1 MRSSV
6 AVASLGAAAALPGWV
21 PALSAAESEA
31 PAADSAVAGEAGAM
45 TEPVVAH
52 IRDLSTGEIGLF
64 SGEREVVVH
73 DPVLAN
79 KLFNAIR

>member
-21 PALSAAESEA
+21 PALSAVESEA
-31 PAADSAVAGEAGAM
+31 PAADSAVAGESGVM
-45 TEPVVAH
+45 TEPLVAH

-64 SGEREVVVH
+64 SGEQEIVVH
-73 DPVLAN
+73 DPALAN
-79 KLFNAIR
+79 RLFNSFR